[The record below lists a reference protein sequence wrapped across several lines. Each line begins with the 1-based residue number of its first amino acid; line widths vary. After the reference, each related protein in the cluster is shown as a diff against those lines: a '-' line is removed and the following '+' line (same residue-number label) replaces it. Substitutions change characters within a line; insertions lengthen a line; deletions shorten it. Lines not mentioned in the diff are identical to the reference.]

1 MIKKLLTKREN
12 IIFKITLGV
21 VVISVFFVF
30 SVAPVLRKAET
41 LDKEISLTRMKL
53 IKYTRLLG
61 RAGDI
66 RDKSVPDAGLVV
78 EGKDRLLSAL
88 SIIEKLAKESNI
100 SILDL
105 RPQNQK
111 EGSRNI
117 DNEIVVD
124 IRTEG
129 KIEEYAKF
137 LYEVENSLFL
147 LRVKKLQLDIKPA
160 SQTLEGNFTIAQLFV
175 AD

>member
-1 MIKKLLTKREN
+1 MIKKLFTKREN

-21 VVISVFFVF
+21 AVFSVFFIF
-30 SVAPVLRKAET
+30 SVAPVLRKAEI

-53 IKYTRLLG
+53 IKYTRLLS

-66 RDKSVPDAGLVV
+66 RDKSVSDPGLVI

-88 SIIEKLAKESNI
+88 SVIEKLAKDANVR
-100 SILDL
+100 ILDL

-111 EGSRNI
+111 TGARNI
-117 DNEIVVD
+117 DNEIIVD

-137 LYEVENSLFL
+137 LYEIENSLFL
-147 LRVKKLQLDIKPA
+147 LRVKKLQLDIKPD
-160 SQTLEGNFTIAQLFV
+160 SQTLEGSFTIAQLFV
-175 AD
+175 D